1 MQAHCA
7 YTPAPLLGRARRSTA
22 ASEIAPCAAASGRRR
37 MMAVS
42 WRLSPYRTQ
51 DNGHVSIQQPA
62 ARVATKKNRTTLP
75 QVAAGLCQLAAW
87 QPCFTVVVLS
97 STRTQHRLPRLL
109 RCGPVSRPAL
119 PTVRFCFF
127 RVTGGDDVP
136 GTGSPLEWRLF
147 WASLATSRIPTRVLA
162 STVRMASLLGLLITS
177 LLLLSRLLTLILA
190 RNRNPHHRLRI
201 RASQR
206 HTAF

>member
-147 WASLATSRIPTRVLA
+147 WASLGFLHVYCTYGVSFGPTYHVSIAAL
-162 STVRMASLLGLLITS
+162 STLDSHQAVTLIT
-177 LLLLSRLLTLILA
+177 
-190 RNRNPHHRLRI
+190 
-201 RASQR
+201 
-206 HTAF
+206 F